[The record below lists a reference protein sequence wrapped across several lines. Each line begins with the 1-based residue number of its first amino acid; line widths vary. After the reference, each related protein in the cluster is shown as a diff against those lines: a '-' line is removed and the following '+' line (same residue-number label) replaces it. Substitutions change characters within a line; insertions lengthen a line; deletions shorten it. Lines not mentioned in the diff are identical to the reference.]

1 MQKKMK
7 YFVSIT
13 IVITVVLFTFSIPV
27 FAGATL
33 DAVKARGKVICGANG
48 NRAGFSALDSKG
60 QWQGMDIDT
69 CKAIAAAVLGDS
81 EKVQFLKTTTQ
92 TRFTALQTAEIDV
105 LTRNVTWTLSRD
117 SKLGIDFVAP
127 TFYDGQGFMVPKKI
141 GAKSV
146 KDLNGATVCVLP
158 GSTSEKV
165 VADVF
170 RTYGM
175 SYTSVVI
182 ESKKELNTAFFGGR
196 CDVHVQST
204 SGLSSAR
211 ATVAPN
217 PADYV
222 ILPGIYGKD
231 PMGPVVRQD
240 DPQWRD
246 IVAWTVYAMIE
257 AEESGV
263 TSQNVDEMR
272 KSKDPN
278 IARLLGQKDNL
289 GKPLG
294 LDKDWAYRI
303 IKQVG
308 NYGEIFD
315 RNVGKGSPLKLE
327 RGINALWTQGGLMYS
342 PPFK

>member
-211 ATVAPN
+211 STVAPN

-327 RGINALWTQGGLMYS
+327 RGINALWTQGGLIYS